1 MAIYQPNIRAYKRI
15 NLHINILIDRYQESQ
30 LPRESPYYLLV
41 SRINNHL
48 VINQDHK
55 LTARDNYTG
64 PRPVLNQDYQQ
75 AVKLLQTMIANDW
88 HLSLLIKG

>member
-1 MAIYQPNIRAYKRI
+1 MIPNIRAYKRI

-48 VINQDHK
+48 VLD
-55 LTARDNYTG
+55 L
-64 PRPVLNQDYQQ
+64 DYQHLAQQLQ
-75 AVKLLQTMIANDW
+75 AMIANDW
-88 HLSLLIKG
+88 NLSLLIRG

>member
-1 MAIYQPNIRAYKRI
+1 MIPNMKAYRRI

-48 VINQDHK
+48 V
-55 LTARDNYTG
+55 
-64 PRPVLNQDYQQ
+64 LNLDYQHLAQ
-75 AVKLLQTMIANDW
+75 QLQHMIANDW
-88 HLSLLIKG
+88 HISLLTKGSIQ

>member
-1 MAIYQPNIRAYKRI
+1 MKAYRRI

-48 VINQDHK
+48 V
-55 LTARDNYTG
+55 
-64 PRPVLNQDYQQ
+64 LNLDYQHLAQ
-75 AVKLLQTMIANDW
+75 QLQQMIANDW
-88 HLSLLIKG
+88 HVSLLVKG

>member
-1 MAIYQPNIRAYKRI
+1 MIPNIKAYKRI

-48 VINQDHK
+48 VLD
-55 LTARDNYTG
+55 L
-64 PRPVLNQDYQQ
+64 DYQHLAQQLQ
-75 AVKLLQTMIANDW
+75 AMIANDW
-88 HLSLLIKG
+88 NLSLLIRG

>member
-1 MAIYQPNIRAYKRI
+1 MIPNIRAYRRI

-48 VINQDHK
+48 VINK
-55 LTARDNYTG
+55 
-64 PRPVLNQDYQQ
+64 PYQHLAQ
-75 AVKLLQTMIANDW
+75 QLQHMIANDW
-88 HLSLLIKG
+88 NLSLLIRG

>member
-1 MAIYQPNIRAYKRI
+1 MIPNMKAYRRI

-30 LPRESPYYLLV
+30 LPKQSPYYLLV

-48 VINQDHK
+48 V
-55 LTARDNYTG
+55 
-64 PRPVLNQDYQQ
+64 LNQDYQHLAQ
-75 AVKLLQTMIANDW
+75 QLQQMIANDW